1 MNRQHAIAR
10 ASSFIRNGSFV
21 ESKVRD
27 PANERGVA
35 NYAAYPDYGC
45 DTLKAFSE
53 TTDDEAL

>member
-10 ASSFIRNGSFV
+10 AGSFIRNGSSAK
-21 ESKVRD
+21 SKVRD

-45 DTLKAFSE
+45 EILKAFFE
-53 TTDDEAL
+53 MTDDEAL